1 MVQDMGRRILVVD
14 DEPQILRIMR
24 LVLVGKGYEVTEAEC
39 GEDALKLVRSE
50 KYDLMLL
57 DINMPWITGIEV
69 CREVRTSFDLPIIIM
84 SAGEESRA
92 RALEAGAT
100 GYLKKPFGVS
110 QISSCVKLHLGE
122 AG

>member
-1 MVQDMGRRILVVD
+1 
-14 DEPQILRIMR
+14 
-24 LVLVGKGYEVTEAEC
+24 
-39 GEDALKLVRSE
+39 
-50 KYDLMLL
+50 MLL